1 MMDAKEQENYDVAL
15 LLVYSAE
22 RQLTQQK
29 VFESLQGQVLN
40 PIDPFVLIKLQEFL
54 SEKGVHARL
63 LTILDTT

>member
-54 SEKGVHARL
+54 SGKEVRERL
-63 LTILDTT
+63 LKLLKTL